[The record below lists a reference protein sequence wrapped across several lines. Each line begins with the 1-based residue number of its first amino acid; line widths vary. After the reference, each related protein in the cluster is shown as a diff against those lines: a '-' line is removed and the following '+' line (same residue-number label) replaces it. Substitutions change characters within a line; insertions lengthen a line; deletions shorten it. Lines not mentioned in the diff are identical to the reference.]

1 MSRNEMFNLLLLFK
15 ITGLYLYMLV
25 VETFT
30 GENIKLRVYV
40 IIGWGKATFNSL
52 IILFFNFVNSIKEEK
67 ESYVL
72 MYVPCILC
80 NFIVFVQQMHY
91 IYINDICFL

>member
-1 MSRNEMFNLLLLFK
+1 MFRNKMFNLILHFK

-40 IIGWGKATFNSL
+40 IIGWGKVTFNCL
-52 IILFFNFVNSIKEEK
+52 ITVFLIL
-67 ESYVL
+67 
-72 MYVPCILC
+72 
-80 NFIVFVQQMHY
+80 
-91 IYINDICFL
+91 

>member
-1 MSRNEMFNLLLLFK
+1 MFNLLLLFK

-40 IIGWGKATFNSL
+40 IIGWGKTTFNSL
-52 IILFFNFVNSIKEEK
+52 IIFF
-67 ESYVL
+67 L
-72 MYVPCILC
+72 IL
-80 NFIVFVQQMHY
+80 
-91 IYINDICFL
+91 

>member
-1 MSRNEMFNLLLLFK
+1 MFSLLLLFK

-40 IIGWGKATFNSL
+40 IIGWGKSTFNSL
-52 IILFFNFVNSIKEEK
+52 IIFLNLVNSIKEEK
-67 ESYVL
+67 ESYV
-72 MYVPCILC
+72 
-80 NFIVFVQQMHY
+80 
-91 IYINDICFL
+91 

>member
-1 MSRNEMFNLLLLFK
+1 
-15 ITGLYLYMLV
+15 MLV

-40 IIGWGKATFNSL
+40 IIGWGKNTFNFL
-52 IILFFNFVNSIKEEK
+52 IFFFYFVNSIKEEK
-67 ESYVL
+67 QSCPL

-80 NFIVFVQQMHY
+80 NVIIFVQQWHNMY
-91 IYINDICFL
+91 

>member
-1 MSRNEMFNLLLLFK
+1 LLFDVGLFLKTLCVENVIFFICEVNVCRNKVFYFLLHFK

-40 IIGWGKATFNSL
+40 IIGWGKVTFDSL
-52 IILFFNFVNSIKEEK
+52 ITNF
-67 ESYVL
+67 
-72 MYVPCILC
+72 
-80 NFIVFVQQMHY
+80 
-91 IYINDICFL
+91 

>member
-1 MSRNEMFNLLLLFK
+1 LKTLFFEKQQVKVSRNEMFNLLLLCK

-40 IIGWGKATFNSL
+40 IIGWGKATFISL
-52 IILFFNFVNSIKEEK
+52 IIFFNFVNSVKEEK
-67 ESYVL
+67 
-72 MYVPCILC
+72 
-80 NFIVFVQQMHY
+80 
-91 IYINDICFL
+91 